1 MGRQH
6 TTWINEANWKKLE
19 NIPGNSTSSKIGYA
33 IEHVDPDHQMWVNAK
48 LRQLETAKT
57 ALRDISK
64 QVFGANLQD
73 EDDMASRLYQ
83 LNDIVR
89 EIEWLWEASA

>member
-6 TTWINEANWKKLE
+6 TTWINEENWKKLE

-57 ALRDISK
+57 ALRDIAK
-64 QVFGANLQD
+64 DVYTINEGIEDNLD
-73 EDDMASRLYQ
+73 GVLDKWTEL
-83 LNDIVR
+83 LG
-89 EIEWLWEASA
+89 EIQWLWEASA

>member
-6 TTWINEANWKKLE
+6 TTWINEANWKKLD

-48 LRQLETAKT
+48 LRQLEAAKT
-57 ALRDISK
+57 ALRDIAK

-89 EIEWLWEASA
+89 EMEWLWEASA

>member
-6 TTWINEANWKKLE
+6 TTWISEENWQKLE
-19 NIPGNSTSSKIGYA
+19 NIPGKSTSSKIGYA

-48 LRQLETAKT
+48 LRQLEAAKT

-64 QVFGANLQD
+64 EVFGANLQD

>member
-48 LRQLETAKT
+48 LRQLETAKNV
-57 ALRDISK
+57 LRKLAHCIHDLQESSH
-64 QVFGANLQD
+64 ANVMP
-73 EDDMASRLYQ
+73 E
-83 LNDIVR
+83 LNYLGDLIADV
-89 EIEWLWEASA
+89 EWLWEASA

>member
-6 TTWINEANWKKLE
+6 TTWINEANWKKLD

-48 LRQLETAKT
+48 MRQLEAAKT
-57 ALRDISK
+57 ALRDIAK

>member
-6 TTWINEANWKKLE
+6 TTWISEENWRKLE
-19 NIPGNSTSSKIGYA
+19 NIPGKSTSSKIGWA
-33 IEHVDPDHQMWVNAK
+33 IEHADPDKAMWMNAM
-48 LRQLETAKT
+48 LRQLDTAKT
-57 ALRDISK
+57 ALRDVAK

-73 EDDMASRLYQ
+73 EHDMAGRLYV

-89 EIEWLWEASA
+89 DMEWLWEAKA

>member
-6 TTWINEANWKKLE
+6 TTWISEENWRKLE
-19 NIPGNSTSSKIGYA
+19 NIPGKSTSSKIGWA
-33 IEHVDPDHQMWVNAK
+33 IDHADPDKAMWMNAK
-48 LRQLETAKT
+48 LRQLDTAKS
-57 ALRDISK
+57 ALRDIAK

>member
-6 TTWINEANWKKLE
+6 TTWISEENWRKLE
-19 NIPGNSTSSKIGYA
+19 NIPGKSTSSKIGWA
-33 IEHVDPDHQMWVNAK
+33 IEHADPDKAMWMNAK
-48 LRQLETAKT
+48 LRQLDTAKS
-57 ALRDISK
+57 ALRDLAK
-64 QVFGANLQD
+64 EVFGANLQD

>member
-57 ALRDISK
+57 ALGISQSKSSVQISK
-64 QVFGANLQD
+64 
-73 EDDMASRLYQ
+73 MKTT
-83 LNDIVR
+83 
-89 EIEWLWEASA
+89 WLADCIN

>member
-6 TTWINEANWKKLE
+6 TTWINEANWKKLD
-19 NIPGNSTSSKIGYA
+19 NIPGNSTSSKIAYA

-64 QVFGANLQD
+64 QVFGANLHD

-89 EIEWLWEASA
+89 DIEWLWEASA

>member
-6 TTWINEANWKKLE
+6 TTWISDETWDRLRNIEGDSISKKLA
-19 NIPGNSTSSKIGYA
+19 NA
-33 IEHVDPDHQMWVNAK
+33 VRAHDPDHQMWFNAK
-48 LRQLETAKT
+48 LRQLEAAKT
-57 ALRDISK
+57 ALRDVSK
-64 QVFGANLQD
+64 EVFGANLQD

>member
-6 TTWINEANWKKLE
+6 TTWINEANWKKLD

-48 LRQLETAKT
+48 LRQLEAAKK
-57 ALRDISK
+57 ALRDVAK
-64 QVFGANLQD
+64 EVFGANLQD
-73 EDDMASRLYQ
+73 EDDMAGRLYQ
-83 LNDIVR
+83 MNDIVR

>member
-6 TTWINEANWKKLE
+6 TTWINEANWKKLD

-48 LRQLETAKT
+48 LRQLEAAKT
-57 ALRDISK
+57 ALRDIAK

>member
-6 TTWINEANWKKLE
+6 TTWISEENWQKLQ
-19 NIPGNSTSSKIGYA
+19 NIPGKSTSSKIGWA
-33 IEHVDPDHQMWVNAK
+33 IDHADPDKAMWMNAK
-48 LRQLETAKT
+48 LRQLDAAKS
-57 ALRDISK
+57 ALRDIAK
-64 QVFGANLQD
+64 EVFGANLQD
-73 EDDMASRLYQ
+73 EDDMASILYQ

>member
-6 TTWINEANWKKLE
+6 TTWINEANWKKLD
-19 NIPGNSTSSKIGYA
+19 NIPGNSTSSKIGHA

-48 LRQLETAKT
+48 LRQLETAKRS
-57 ALRDISK
+57 LRDIAK

>member
-6 TTWINEANWKKLE
+6 TTWISEENWRKLE
-19 NIPGNSTSSKIGYA
+19 NIPGKSTSSKIGWA
-33 IEHVDPDHQMWVNAK
+33 INHADPDKAMWMNAK
-48 LRQLETAKT
+48 LRQLDTAKS
-57 ALRDISK
+57 ALRDIAK

>member
-6 TTWINEANWKKLE
+6 TTWISEENWQKLQ
-19 NIPGNSTSSKIGYA
+19 NIPGKSTSSKIGWA
-33 IEHVDPDHQMWVNAK
+33 IDQADPDKAMWMNAK
-48 LRQLETAKT
+48 LRQLDAAKS
-57 ALRDISK
+57 ALRDIAK
-64 QVFGANLQD
+64 EVFGANLQD

>member
-6 TTWINEANWKKLE
+6 TTWISEENWRKLE
-19 NIPGNSTSSKIGYA
+19 NIPGKSTSSKIGWA
-33 IEHVDPDHQMWVNAK
+33 IEHADPDKAMWMNAK
-48 LRQLETAKT
+48 LRQLDTAKT
-57 ALRDISK
+57 ALRDIAK
-64 QVFGANLQD
+64 QVFGANLHD

-89 EIEWLWEASA
+89 EIEWLCEASA

>member
-1 MGRQH
+1 
-6 TTWINEANWKKLE
+6 
-19 NIPGNSTSSKIGYA
+19 
-33 IEHVDPDHQMWVNAK
+33 MWMNAK
-48 LRQLETAKT
+48 LRQLDTAKS
-57 ALRDISK
+57 ALRDIAK

>member
-6 TTWINEANWKKLE
+6 TTWISEENWRKLE
-19 NIPGNSTSSKIGYA
+19 NIPGKSTSSKIGWA
-33 IEHVDPDHQMWVNAK
+33 IDHADPDKAMWMNAK
-48 LRQLETAKT
+48 LRQLDTAKS
-57 ALRDISK
+57 ALRDIAK
-64 QVFGANLQD
+64 QIFGANLQD